1 MGLPTVANAQEL
13 LELDPSAEINE
24 VAWTILYEV
33 FLQDNILQVIID
45 MERFKRDSQEFLYE
59 GQHHLMSWEPVA

>member
-33 FLQDNILQVIID
+33 YFTGQCILQVIID

-59 GQHHLMSWEPVA
+59 GQHHLMS